1 MRDGFGGS
9 DAVAF
14 RGVANDYRKF
24 VESGESEKS
33 AKKMILEKKGHKGL
47 VGGGICGVLGV
58 SLLPVPWLWPCKRV
72 SFLICFLQ
80 TLF

>member
-14 RGVANDYRKF
+14 RGVGNDYRKF
-24 VESGESEKS
+24 VGSGESEKS
-33 AKKMILEKKGHKGL
+33 AEEMILEKGHKGL
-47 VGGGICGVLGV
+47 VGGGIWGVLGV
-58 SLLPVPWLWPCKRV
+58 SLLSVPWLWPCKRV